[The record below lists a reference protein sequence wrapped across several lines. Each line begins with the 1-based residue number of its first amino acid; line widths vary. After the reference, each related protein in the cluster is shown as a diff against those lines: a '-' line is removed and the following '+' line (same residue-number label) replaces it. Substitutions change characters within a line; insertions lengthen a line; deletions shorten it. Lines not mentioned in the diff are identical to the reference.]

1 MATKRLWPQKNK
13 ADKKTEAAKMRKGA
27 NKKVKRR
34 QKSKAKNSKVA
45 TIFGFSYKNSSLN
58 RRYNNISLK

>member
-1 MATKRLWPQKNK
+1 
-13 ADKKTEAAKMRKGA
+13 MRKGA